1 MPYAFARR
9 REMGDSWG
17 KQFRHA
23 LRRVLLL
30 IAIGV
35 FLDVY
40 ADQVVYVQFIRV
52 LQQIALGYLLAFLVL
67 DRGPAVQA
75 ATAGFLLLWH
85 PAAFLLFGLAHNT
98 DPWSPC
104 YNFGTWVDWTVGLPL
119 SRGSYVTVNAV
130 SSAATILMGVL
141 AGELLR
147 TSWSKLTKLGLLIG
161 AGLMLL
167 LAGWAVEPVIPMV
180 KRIWTSSFA
189 LLAGG
194 WTLLMLAAFYGV
206 VDVVGWRRWTFPL
219 VVVGMNSIAAYVI
232 AGVLGPNVKRALGAF
247 LNVPLSSIPVAAPI
261 ILAALA
267 VLVQWYFCYW
277 LYRHKIFF
285 KV

>member
-1 MPYAFARR
+1 M
-9 REMGDSWG
+9 
-17 KQFRHA
+17 
-23 LRRVLLL
+23 
-30 IAIGV
+30 
-35 FLDVY
+35 
-40 ADQVVYVQFIRV
+40 
-52 LQQIALGYLLAFLVL
+52 L
-67 DRGPAVQA
+67 DRGPLVQA
-75 ATAGFLLLWH
+75 ATAVFLLVWH
-85 PAAFLLFGLAHNT
+85 PLAFYLFGWAHNS

-104 YNFGTWVDWTVGLPL
+104 YNFGTWVDWTLSLPL
-119 SRGSYVTVNAV
+119 SKGSYVTVNAV

-147 TSWSKLTKLGLLIG
+147 GPWSKQRKLVVLIA
-161 AGLMLL
+161 AGLALL
-167 LAGWAVEPVIPMV
+167 LAGWALGPVVPLV

-194 WTLLMLAAFYGV
+194 WTLLMLAAFYGLV
-206 VDVVGWRRWTFPL
+206 EVVGWRRWTFPL

-232 AGVLGPNVKRALGAF
+232 AGVLGSNVKRALGAF
-247 LNVPLSSIPVAAPI
+247 LNGPLTSIPLAAPV

-267 VLVQWYFCYW
+267 VGVQWYFCYW